1 MLGLSE
7 LFKWKIFEGLI
18 NNYYSGDY
26 ATMLEIAK
34 IFKSHDITVDETI
47 QIMQEIAA
55 VNQKS
60 EANVIRFADIL
71 KAKKEKK

>member
-1 MLGLSE
+1 MLTLSE
-7 LFKWKIFEGLI
+7 MFKWEIFEGLI
-18 NNYYSGDY
+18 NNSSGDR
-26 ATMLEIAK
+26 ATMLKIAK

-55 VNQKS
+55 ANQEH
-60 EANVIRFADIL
+60 EANIVQFADIL

>member
-7 LFKWKIFEGLI
+7 LFKWEIFEGFI
-18 NNYYSGDY
+18 NKYSGDC
-26 ATMLEIAK
+26 ATMLKIAK
-34 IFKSHDITVDETI
+34 IFKSHDITVDKTI

-60 EANVIRFADIL
+60 EADVIRFADIL
-71 KAKKEKK
+71 KVKKEKK